1 MFRPK
6 RRKIQA
12 GVPSASM
19 ADCAFLMLFFF
30 LSTTKFDQ
38 KYGLGIVLPGPVTED
53 AQRARIEDR
62 NLTRILIRADGV
74 VAINDNEIVTLPE
87 LEAKVRILVRE
98 NPQMVFM
105 LRTDRQSRYV
115 HMVDV
120 LDRLRVAGA
129 QRINLSTN

>member
-6 RRKIQA
+6 KRKIQA
-12 GVPSASM
+12 GVPSAAM

-38 KYGLGIVLPGPVTED
+38 KYGLGIVLPAPTTDET
-53 AQRARIEDR
+53 QRVRIMDE
-62 NLTRILIRADGV
+62 NLTRILINRDGI
-74 VAINDNEIVTLPE
+74 VAMNNEIVTLQE
-87 LEAKVRILVRE
+87 LETRVKRSVTQ
-98 NPQMVFM
+98 NPEMVFV
-105 LRTDRQSRYV
+105 LRTDRQSKYV

-120 LDRLRVAGA
+120 LDRLRAAGA

>member
-30 LSTTKFDQ
+30 LSTTKFDA
-38 KYGLGIVLPGPVTED
+38 KYGLGIVLPGPPTED
-53 AQRARIEDR
+53 TERRRLEDDV
-62 NLTRILIRADGV
+62 LTRILINREGLISV
-74 VAINDNEIVTLPE
+74 NNDILTLPE
-87 LEAKVRILVRE
+87 LENRVRALLIQ
-98 NPQMVFM
+98 NPEMIFM
-105 LRTDRQSRYV
+105 LRTDRQSKYI
-115 HMVDV
+115 HMVEV

-129 QRINLSTN
+129 SRINLSTN

>member
-30 LSTTKFDQ
+30 LSTTKFDA
-38 KYGLGIVLPGPVTED
+38 KYGLGIVLPGPPTED
-53 AQRARIEDR
+53 TERRRLEDDA
-62 NLTRILIRADGV
+62 LTRILINREGQISV
-74 VAINDNEIVTLPE
+74 NNDLVTLTE
-87 LEAKVRILVRE
+87 LEHRVRGLLIM
-98 NPQMVFM
+98 NPEMIFM
-105 LRTDRQSRYV
+105 LRTDRQSKYTN
-115 HMVDV
+115 MVDV

-129 QRINLSTN
+129 TRINLSTN